1 MATVLLDAYDSFT
14 FNLYQY
20 LRKAGAADVQVF
32 RNDKITLAEV
42 IALNPRNIVLSPG
55 PGHPLEDP
63 GICYEV
69 LAHFAGKVPILG
81 ICLGQQMICEHY
93 GMPVGHAGEIQ
104 HGKTGLVAHDGR
116 GVYRGVAQ
124 HFPVTRYHSLAADP
138 RSLPGCLEIT
148 SWTANGVV
156 MGVRHRTLA
165 IEGVQYHPESILSEN
180 GLAMFRNFLAL
191 QAGTWDANPGVCD
204 QPAAHAYPGLM
215 LDAAGSIVPSSE
227 AARTAASA
235 ASAAEEDI
243 LARIFAQRQRDV
255 AAQKAL
261 PGRSL
266 AALERL
272 LRIDDMAAEPLD
284 FAQKLRAHQASRGVA
299 VLAEVKR
306 ASPSKGDI
314 SPDAIAAEHA
324 LAYAHAD
331 AAAISVLTEP
341 TWFKG
346 SLDDL
351 RDVCRALVPLGSQ
364 RPAVL
369 RKEFVFDP
377 YQIAEARLAGADTVL
392 LIVKM
397 LSQERLAEL
406 MRYSR
411 NLGMEPLVEVNT
423 KEEMR
428 VALEAGAKVI
438 GINNRDLRSF
448 RVDVGTSRELAP
460 EDLPED
466 TVLIALSGIMQ
477 PADAEVYRGSSVR
490 AVLVGEGL
498 MRAQDKAA
506 FVRALQAT
514 HSE

>member
-32 RNDKITLAEV
+32 RNDKITLDEV

-69 LAHFAGKVPILG
+69 LTHFAGKIPILG

-93 GMPVGHAGEIQ
+93 GMRVGHAGEIQ

-116 GVYRGVAQ
+116 GVYQGIAQ
-124 HFPVTRYHSLAADP
+124 QFPVTRYHSLAADP
-138 RSLPGCLEIT
+138 QKLPACLEIN
-148 SWTANGVV
+148 SWTANGIV
-156 MGVRHRTLA
+156 MGVRHKTLA

-191 QAGTWDANPGVCD
+191 QGGTWEANPGVCD
-204 QPAAHAYPGLM
+204 QPALHAYPGLM
-215 LDAAGSIVPSSE
+215 LDAEGKIVPSSQ
-227 AARTAASA
+227 AARQQPAVQ
-235 ASAAEEDI
+235 EKEDI

-261 PGRSL
+261 PGRSP

-272 LRIDDMAAEPLD
+272 LGTAGMVSEPLD
-284 FAQKLRAHQASRGVA
+284 FAQRLRDHQAEHGVA

-314 SPDAIAAEHA
+314 SPDAVAAEHA
-324 LAYAHAD
+324 LAYAQAN

-351 RDVCRALVPLGSQ
+351 RDVCHAVATLGSQ

-369 RKEFVFDP
+369 RKEFVFDT

-397 LSQERLAEL
+397 LSAEKLGEL

-411 NLGMEPLVEVNT
+411 GLGMEPLVEVNT
-423 KEEMR
+423 KEEMQ

-466 TVLIALSGIMQ
+466 TVLIALSGIMK
-477 PADAEVYRGSSVR
+477 PEDAEVYQGSKVR

-498 MRAQDKAA
+498 MRAEDKAA

-514 HSE
+514 HAE

>member
-20 LRKAGAADVQVF
+20 LRKAGAEDVQVF
-32 RNDKITLAEV
+32 RNDKITLDEL

-81 ICLGQQMICEHY
+81 ICLGQQMICEHF
-93 GMPVGHAGEIQ
+93 GMSVVHAGEIQ
-104 HGKTGLVAHDGR
+104 HGKTGQLSHDAQ
-116 GVYRGVAQ
+116 GVYRGLPQ
-124 HFPVTRYHSLAADP
+124 PFPVTRYHSLAADP
-138 RSLPGCLEIT
+138 SKLPECLEIN
-148 SWTANGVV
+148 SWTPNGIV
-156 MGVRHRTLA
+156 MGVRHKSLA

-191 QAGTWDANPGVCD
+191 QGATWELNPGARD
-204 QPAAHAYPGLM
+204 PHAAQHVYPGLM
-215 LDAAGSIVPSSE
+215 LDTDGRIVPSAQ
-227 AARTAASA
+227 AAKAVPPPPPPA
-235 ASAAEEDI
+235 EDI
-243 LARIFAQRQRDV
+243 LARIFAQRQIDV
-255 AAQKAL
+255 AQQKAL

-266 AALERL
+266 SALEKL
-272 LRIDDMAAEPLD
+272 LATQGMTTPPLD
-284 FAQKLRAHQASRGVA
+284 FAQKLRDHRSSYGMA
-299 VLAEVKR
+299 VLAEIKR

-314 SPDAIAAEHA
+314 QKDAVAAEHA
-324 LAYAHAD
+324 LAYASAN

-351 RDVCRALVPLGSQ
+351 RDVCRVLTTLGAQ

-377 YQIAEARLAGADTVL
+377 YQIAEARLAGADSVL

-397 LSQERLAEL
+397 LSAQRLAEL
-406 MRYSR
+406 MLYSR
-411 NLGMEPLVEVNT
+411 SLGMEPLVEVNT
-423 KEEMR
+423 KDEMQT
-428 VALEAGAKVI
+428 ALAAGAKAI

-448 RVDVGTSRELAP
+448 KVDIGTSRELAP

-466 TVLIALSGIMQ
+466 VVLVALSGIMI
-477 PADAEVYRGSSVR
+477 PEDARVYSGSQVR

-498 MRAQDKAA
+498 MRAEDKAA

-514 HSE
+514 HTE